1 MWWTLIA
8 GAWATET
15 PSFDAPA
22 IELGAGL
29 PLYTQ
34 RGAAQLSGRAI
45 WGWTAAELNLSLD
58 PNTDLRPTRI
68 DGFSL
73 DQDWAVKGWVD
84 LSPPAP
90 GRSGFHA
97 APHLYLGALRWRG
110 QLISGA
116 SRGQSQGA
124 FDAGGTWSW
133 APAAGVGIDVGY
145 QRISLRARAELSR
158 RSLGGAHQLHQGAG
172 VDLLVKL

>member
-45 WGWTAAELNLSLD
+45 WGLTAAELNLSLD

-73 DQDWAVKGWVD
+73 DQDWAVK
-84 LSPPAP
+84 
-90 GRSGFHA
+90 
-97 APHLYLGALRWRG
+97 
-110 QLISGA
+110 
-116 SRGQSQGA
+116 
-124 FDAGGTWSW
+124 
-133 APAAGVGIDVGY
+133 GIDVGY